1 MRNYDLSPLMRS
13 SIGFDHLNRLLDS
26 ALSAENTPSYP
37 PYNIE
42 KLAEDDYRITMAVA
56 GFTPSDLT
64 VTLEDGTLTIAGR
77 TAEEEDERVFLHRG
91 IATRAFERRFQL
103 AETIQVGNARFEN
116 GLLEVELK
124 RVIPDHKKPRSI
136 MIETAGGAAA
146 PRTIDAA

>member
-1 MRNYDLSPLMRS
+1 MRSYDLTPLMRS
-13 SIGFDHLNRLLDS
+13 SVGFDHLNRLLDS
-26 ALSAENTPSYP
+26 ALSADNTPSYP

-56 GFTPSDLT
+56 GFKPNELT
-64 VTLEDGTLTIAGR
+64 VTLEDGTLTIAGKN
-77 TAEEEDERVFLHRG
+77 ADEEDERVFLHRG

-116 GLLEVELK
+116 GLLEVDLK

-136 MIETAGGAAA
+136 MIETAGGSQ